1 MEVSNQEQLSA
12 LNLLEV
18 ESNLIDVYHGGNMV
32 IYFEMVICFILH
44 IATAVSLAVGPSG
57 VAGESVRFR
66 DLNGSEVREE
76 SPGCC

>member
-1 MEVSNQEQLSA
+1 LSA

-44 IATAVSLAVGPSG
+44 IATAVSLGTSG
-57 VAGESVRFR
+57 VAGAAVWF
-66 DLNGSEVREE
+66 L
-76 SPGCC
+76 P